1 VKSKI
6 LSILFRFGGIS
17 GKFLLVFLLT
27 KNISLEF
34 QGEYTLI
41 NSNVALLIIFLGL
54 DFYIFSNRLIVKK
67 PEKLI
72 FILKNSLMFYIGM
85 YIMFIPILII
95 MVYFELV
102 TSDIALLFFFL
113 VITEHLSQ
121 ELFRIYIAI
130 ENVIVANVLFFL
142 RTGAWSWPISIFLLL
157 NEGSSI
163 TLFNILVFWFSFSL
177 ASVVI
182 GVFYIPN
189 IRGFGHERIDK
200 KWVIKGLKVGLMMFV
215 STIFLKIIEY
225 SDRYFINYYLGK
237 KELGIYAFYYQ
248 FSNIINV
255 LIFTLYISY
264 AYPKILKSV
273 YDKNLLELKKE
284 KRGLLKNT
292 LIIVAFFL
300 IFTFTL
306 LPFIL
311 EIINKT
317 ELTSNI
323 ELIYILIFAALFF
336 NLSFASHFVLV
347 AEEKEKLIIK
357 ASIIACL
364 CNVILNVIMIP
375 KIGIFGSAIALLI
388 SSFILFAIKTSYDK
402 NLINKWN
409 K

>member
-41 NSNVALLIIFLGL
+41 NTNVALLIILLGL
-54 DFYIFSNRLIVKK
+54 DFYIYSNRIIVKK
-67 PEKLI
+67 PGKLI
-72 FILKNSLMFYIGM
+72 FILKNSLAFYIGM

-102 TSDIALLFFFL
+102 TSEIAFLFFFL

-142 RTGAWSWPISIFLLL
+142 RTGAWSWPLSVYLLL
-157 NEGSSI
+157 FKNSSLSLI
-163 TLFNILVFWFSFSL
+163 NILSGWLIFSFI
-177 ASVVI
+177 SVVI
-182 GVFYIPN
+182 GILYLPN
-189 IRGFGHERIDK
+189 IKQFRKEKIDK
-200 KWVIKGLKVGLMMFV
+200 QWIFKGVKVGLMMFV
-215 STIFLKIIEY
+215 STIFLKIVEY
-225 SDRYFINYYLGK
+225 SDRYFINYFLGK

-255 LIFTLYISY
+255 IVFTLYISY

-284 KRGLLKNT
+284 KKILLKNT
-292 LIIVAFFL
+292 LIIVLLFF
-300 IFTFTL
+300 IFTFTI
-306 LPFIL
+306 LPLIL
-311 EIINKT
+311 EVVNKT
-317 ELTSNI
+317 ELTSKM
-323 ELIYILIFAALFF
+323 EVIYILILAALFF
-336 NLSFASHFVLV
+336 NLSFSSHFVLV

-357 ASIIACL
+357 ASVIACL
-364 CNVILNVIMIP
+364 SNVTLNIILIP
-375 KIGIFGSAIALLI
+375 KIGIYGSAIALLI
-388 SSFILFAIKTSYDK
+388 SSIILFAIKTNYDK